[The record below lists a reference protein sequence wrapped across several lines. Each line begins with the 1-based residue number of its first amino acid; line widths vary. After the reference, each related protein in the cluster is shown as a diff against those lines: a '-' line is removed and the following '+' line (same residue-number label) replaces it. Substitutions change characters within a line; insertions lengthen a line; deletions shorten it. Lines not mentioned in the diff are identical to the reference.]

1 MKAFSL
7 RTVLVGSLLLA
18 LAALTFAQGAAQAP
32 AAKAPAPRPF
42 SPRRSTEMGF
52 GPRGQQKKVV
62 VNYGS
67 PAARGR
73 KVFGELV
80 PYDQVWRLGANEATS
95 FTTEVNLVIGGQEVP
110 AGSYTLFVKPGKD
123 KWMLQINKATG
134 MWGIPYKAEY
144 DATILTWVEMK
155 VEATTTPTD
164 RFLATLDRAGAESM
178 LVFEWEN
185 TRASVSL
192 AEKK

>member
-7 RTVLVGSLLLA
+7 RTVLACSLLLA
-18 LAALTFAQGAAQAP
+18 MAVMAAAQTP
-32 AAKAPAPRPF
+32 AAAPRPY
-42 SPRRSTEMGF
+42 SPRRSTELGF
-52 GPRGQQKKVV
+52 GPRNAQKKVI

-80 PYDQVWRLGANEATS
+80 PMDKIWRAGANEATHL
-95 FTTEVNLVIGGQEVP
+95 TTEVPLLIGGKEVP
-110 AGSYTLFVKPGKD
+110 AGTYSLWITPSKD
-123 KWMLQINKATG
+123 KWVLQINKTINI
-134 MWGIPYKAEY
+134 WGTPYKPEY
-144 DATILTWVEMK
+144 DATVLTTADMK
-155 VEATTTPTD
+155 VEASSTSLD
-164 RFLATLDRAGAESM
+164 RFLITLDRVGPDSM

-185 TRASVSL
+185 TKAWVSV

>member
-7 RTVLVGSLLLA
+7 RTLLVGSLLLA
-18 LAALTFAQGAAQAP
+18 FSVLTFAQGTAP
-32 AAKAPAPRPF
+32 AAAPRPY

-80 PYDQVWRLGANEATS
+80 PFDQMWRLGANEATS
-95 FTTEVNLVIGGQEVP
+95 FTTEVNLIIGGKEVP
-110 AGSYTLFVKPGKD
+110 AGSYTLFVKPSKD
-123 KWMLQINKATG
+123 KWLLQINKATG
-134 MWGIPYKAEY
+134 MWGIPYKPEY

-155 VEATTTPTD
+155 VEATSAPLD
-164 RFLATLDRAGAESM
+164 RFLATLDRAGAEM
-178 LVFEWEN
+178 LLVFEWEN